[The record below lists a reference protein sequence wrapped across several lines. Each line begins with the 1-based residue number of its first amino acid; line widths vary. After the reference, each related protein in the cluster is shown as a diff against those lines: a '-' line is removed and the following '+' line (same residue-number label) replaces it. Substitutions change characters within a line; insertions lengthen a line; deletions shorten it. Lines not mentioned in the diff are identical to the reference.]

1 MYSTVFWCLLVTLL
15 AFLALLHNL
24 CYPLQKT
31 TKTVCGITGSPH
43 NLCE

>member
-1 MYSTVFWCLLVTLL
+1 MYSFVFWCLLVTLL
-15 AFLALLHNL
+15 VFLASLNNP
-24 CYPLQKT
+24 CYLLQKT

>member
-1 MYSTVFWCLLVTLL
+1 MYSFVFWCLLVTLL
-15 AFLALLHNL
+15 VFLASLNNH